1 LKISTIGEILLS
13 VDTAIAGIRA
23 LLAKHDRIKIG
34 LLQDLLTRGVDREGR
49 LQDPAEEKFKTTP
62 LGQVPCEWR
71 VSNLGSVSN
80 KITSG
85 SRGWAAYC
93 ANEGALFLRIGNLT
107 RRHVNLRWADTQ
119 FVRLR
124 SSSEGKRTAV
134 DAGDLLISI
143 TADLGMIGVAP
154 EGLGEAYVNQ
164 HIALVKLKRD
174 EVNPWFLG
182 NLLAT
187 HAAQKQFAQAN
198 ESGAKAGLNLPSVAA
213 LPIVLPDID
222 EQDEIAEII
231 KQAETTV
238 RAEEARLEKLLRI
251 RSGVCVR
258 PTTRLTAVGKQ
269 DYRLSGVRLAA
280 HAAGVS
286 AATRWRGVSARP
298 GRTLAR

>member
-1 LKISTIGEILLS
+1 MRM
-13 VDTAIAGIRA
+13 AGVQLGIC
-23 LLAKHDRIKIG
+23 
-34 LLQDLLTRGVDREGR
+34 LQQDNQWFER
-49 LQDPAEEKFKTTP
+49 LGP
-62 LGQVPCEWR
+62 
-71 VSNLGSVSN
+71 
-80 KITSG
+80 
-85 SRGWAAYC
+85 YY

-119 FVRLR
+119 FVRLP

-251 RSGVCVR
+251 RSGLMNDL
-258 PTTRLTAVGKQ
+258 LTNAVSVESLQ
-269 DYRLSGVRLAA
+269 AVMSQ
-280 HAAGVS
+280 
-286 AATRWRGVSARP
+286 T
-298 GRTLAR
+298 